1 MCMYMYMYIYIDT
14 YMMYIFEYMNS
25 SLFVL
30 FLSTSPQPLPCQNQ
44 LQKWEVAAIGC
55 GGSACTTQ
63 GSGPRPGCAS
73 TGSSGRGWPIRRT
86 SCWPVM
92 EVEKPVIP
100 QGHGRS

>member
-44 LQKWEVAAIGC
+44 LQKWEVADPRAAKSA
-55 GGSACTTQ
+55 GGRDWLRRKRMHNAGVWAS
-63 GSGPRPGCAS
+63 PGLRFYRKQRA
-73 TGSSGRGWPIRRT
+73 WLANQ
-86 SCWPVM
+86 
-92 EVEKPVIP
+92 KD
-100 QGHGRS
+100 